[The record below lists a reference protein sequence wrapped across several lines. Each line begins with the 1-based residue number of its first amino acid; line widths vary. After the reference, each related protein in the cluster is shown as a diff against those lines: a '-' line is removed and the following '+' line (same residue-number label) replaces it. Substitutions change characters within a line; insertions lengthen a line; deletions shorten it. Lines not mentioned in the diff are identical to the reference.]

1 MDPST
6 CFLWTLRRPSTA
18 YTETPSGRF
27 CDIMASLR
35 NLSTLSGPCTKT
47 LSAESSTTTSS
58 LNHLMWKPEYSKYVS
73 SCRSSFQWQLTAS
86 CAAPQKEVDADL
98 AARLPVLRRRYRATC

>member
-1 MDPST
+1 MNGMDPST
-6 CFLWTLRRPSTA
+6 WFLWTLRRPSTA

-35 NLSTLSGPCTKT
+35 NLSTSSGPCTKT

-58 LNHLMWKPEYSKYVS
+58 LNQSRWKLE
-73 SCRSSFQWQLTAS
+73 
-86 CAAPQKEVDADL
+86 
-98 AARLPVLRRRYRATC
+98 